1 MNRVVLLVD
10 DEPDITTLF
19 RRVLKRSFDEVHVAL
34 SGKEAAE
41 ILAKRAVTHLVTDF
55 FLGAD
60 EPQGTALVA
69 RWRTA
74 YPSIRFAAVFTGRA
88 STKEIGGL
96 PGIDAVFA
104 KPGGFEELIALLNSS
119 P

>member
-1 MNRVVLLVD
+1 MSRVVLLID

-41 ILAKRAVTHLVTDF
+41 ILQRNTVTHVVTDF

-60 EPQGTALVA
+60 EPQGTVLVA
-69 RWRTA
+69 QWRA
-74 YPSIRFAAVFTGRA
+74 LYPSIRFAAVFTGRV
-88 STKEIGGL
+88 STKEIDGL

-104 KPGGFEELIALLNSS
+104 KPGGFEELISVLSS
-119 P
+119 SA

>member
-1 MNRVVLLVD
+1 MSRVALLVD

-19 RRVLKRSFDEVHVAL
+19 RRVLKRTFDEVHVAL
-34 SGKEAAE
+34 SAQEAAE
-41 ILAKRAVTHLVTDF
+41 VLERSTVTHVVTDY

-69 RWRTA
+69 RWRA
-74 YPSIRFAAVFTGRA
+74 DHPSIRFTAVFSGRV
-88 STKEIGGL
+88 SPKEIAGL
-96 PGIDAVFA
+96 PGIDAVYA
-104 KPGGFEELIALLNSS
+104 KPDGFEDLVARLKSA